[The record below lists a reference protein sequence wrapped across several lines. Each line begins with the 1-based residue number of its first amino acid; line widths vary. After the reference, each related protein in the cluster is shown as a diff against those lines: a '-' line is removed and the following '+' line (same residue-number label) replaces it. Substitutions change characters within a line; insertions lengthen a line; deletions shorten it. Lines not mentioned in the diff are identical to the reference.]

1 MRSRLPMN
9 SSLRAYAETP
19 DRFAVVPDGASV
31 SRYDDGRVCIVH
43 GPTWASVSGVRVS
56 DDEVGALVAHVRALV
71 GPEKRCTWWLA
82 PSVRPSDLHD
92 RLLEHGLDVADV
104 PFVHALALD
113 RPPPPIPDGV
123 EVREVMSFEDF
134 LASREVQ
141 WEAFDVDPARREQ
154 QRAHF
159 RSDFEDSI
167 AFGVPVGFL
176 AMLEGRAAATGLAVP
191 SDRGVFLIAGSTA
204 PWARGRGLYRALVRA
219 RWDYAVA
226 RGTPGLVT
234 QAVPDTS
241 YPILKR
247 LGFED
252 VCTIRRL
259 DDPR

>member
-1 MRSRLPMN
+1 MN
-9 SSLRAYAETP
+9 SSLREYAETP
-19 DRFAVVPDGASV
+19 DRFGLIVESSSV
-31 SRYDDGRVCIVH
+31 SRFDDGRVCVVQ
-43 GPTWASVSGVRVS
+43 GPLWASVCGIRVREE
-56 DDEVGALVAHVRALV
+56 EVGALVAQVRERVA
-71 GPEKRCTWWLA
+71 PNKRCTWWLG
-82 PSVRPSDLHD
+82 PSVRPSDLHEQ
-92 RLLEHGLDVADV
+92 LLEHGLVVADV

-113 RPPPPIPDGV
+113 RPPPPVPKDV
-123 EVREVMSFEDF
+123 EVREVTTFDDF
-134 LASREVQ
+134 LASRAVQ

-204 PWARGRGLYRALVRA
+204 PWARRRGLYRALVRT

-226 RGTPGLVT
+226 RGTPALVT

-259 DDPR
+259 DDRR